1 MTEDVI
7 KFLGGSALL
16 LAAAAWLVRS
26 LFSHLLSK
34 DVEAYKAQIQSQSAM
49 SLERLRH
56 DLRLVAAQHEKQVHI
71 LQERRAEVIAELYS
85 KLIAFLSA
93 AESFAS
99 QVEWSGEPSKEE
111 KAKSLGQKAGDFREY
126 FLRHKI
132 YFTEEVSSKVES
144 LWQEVHQASMKFRVR
159 LAYAKEGGSGAALE
173 KHKAW
178 DEAWNVMKDKVPS
191 LEKAVQAEFRNLLGV
206 TPDTA
211 RSTSK
216 SEI

>member
-1 MTEDVI
+1 MTEEVI

-26 LFSHLLSK
+26 LVSHFLSK
-34 DVEAYKAQIQSQSAM
+34 DVEAYKTQLQSQSAM

-56 DLRLVAAQHEKQVHI
+56 DLRLVAAQHEKQVHL

-99 QVEWSGEPSKEE
+99 LVEWSGEPSKEE
-111 KAKSLGQKAGDFREY
+111 KAKTLGEKAGDFRDY

-132 YFTEEVSSKVES
+132 YFTEEICSKVES
-144 LWQEVHQASMKFRVR
+144 LWQEAHQVSMKFRVR
-159 LAYAKEGGSGAALE
+159 LAFAKEGGSGASAK
-173 KHKAW
+173 KHEAW
-178 DEAWNVMKDKVPS
+178 DEAWTVMKDKVPP
-191 LEKAVQAEFRNLLGV
+191 LEKAVQNEFRTLLGV
-206 TPDTA
+206 TQ
-211 RSTSK
+211 
-216 SEI
+216 EIPPKRTENEI